1 MATCS
6 ITLAWEIPWTG
17 EPGRLKFKMSQRVG
31 EDLATEQQ
39 KHVLEPGLL
48 RWKPGSATYL
58 LCDL

>member
-1 MATCS
+1 MATYS
-6 ITLAWEIPWTG
+6 ITLAWEIPWTE
-17 EPGRLKFKMSQRVG
+17 EPDRLKFKVSQRVR

-39 KHVLEPGLL
+39 KHVLEPGFL